1 MVLPVMG
8 SVSPIKTDFQDYT
21 AVTGPATEGDWYFN
35 TNTRVAS
42 PDTYGH
48 IYSTIS
54 GGTGNTYI
62 QSVTS
67 TSFNYAAFTARWLGA
82 NQPQIQI
89 ELLDSTGAVLRS
101 SGYYLGVSS
110 AGTRIETVV
119 SGGTA
124 YFYANDV
131 LFASGAVTL
140 NPSYIKIISTVNGGY
155 YSTGFDDIIIGY
167 SDDATIIGS
176 IPPDWFIH
184 EDSSAPAARG
194 LYQLNTTDPTGIPIP
209 KDSNYF
215 GLSYGRPYPDATVLT
230 ITNPA
235 GTAVKSYPV
244 ANMSCQCVIP
254 ISDLS
259 VAGAPIQN
267 GKWSVS
273 LGDSSTTSYFW
284 VTTSGAYVAWSSDE
298 YSQGDSATVTWDV
311 TNDYWD
317 VHSPGEHYI
326 YTLSILDVYGT
337 VLHSQTITTQTGTY
351 DFDWST
357 SDSTGVYYAEIIVR
371 NTLAPITESI
381 LNWDE
386 TELTGYAK
394 FQGTVYDAN
403 TTAELDGAL
412 VSMAQLGTE
421 HTYTTA
427 ANGTYLLTGFLT
439 GSAININVTKSGYTR
454 YNYSFVP
461 LVAKNISLDFALL
474 NQTDIAY
481 TGVAISGIARSKTYG
496 QLIPNASVYV
506 WNASE
511 SYVKVA
517 NPRGYYI
524 CDNGHS
530 CSLSY
535 KLYNVQGNKTGYSVS
550 DIYKVVT
557 G

>member
-1 MVLPVMG
+1 MVLPVVG
-8 SVSPIKTDFQDYT
+8 SVSPIKTTFQDYVH
-21 AVTGPATEGDWYFN
+21 AHGPVVQGDWYFIGAN
-35 TNTRVAS
+35 AYPNSPSATGIITTNIGDSATLINNVGTPFTYCAFSILSGSDYYVVAKTAAGAAINDYYHSELTATGRIEFVQSGGTLYIYKDDVLQWSVAS
-42 PDTYGH
+42 PTSPYY
-48 IYSTIS
+48 IQINPRS
-54 GGTGNTYI
+54 GG
-62 QSVTS
+62 S
-67 TSFNYAAFTARWLGA
+67 
-82 NQPQIQI
+82 
-89 ELLDSTGAVLRS
+89 
-101 SGYYLGVSS
+101 
-110 AGTRIETVV
+110 
-119 SGGTA
+119 
-124 YFYANDV
+124 
-131 LFASGAVTL
+131 AVT
-140 NPSYIKIISTVNGGY
+140 V
-155 YSTGFDDIIIGY
+155 DDIVIGY
-167 SDDATIIGS
+167 SDDSTIIGALPS
-176 IPPDWFIH
+176 DFFIR
-184 EDSSAPAARG
+184 EDSSEPARRG
-194 LYQLNTTDPTGIPIP
+194 LYQLNATDPNGIPTQINA
-209 KDSNYF
+209 NYF

-230 ITNPA
+230 ITNPS

-244 ANMSCQCVIP
+244 ANMSCECVIP

-259 VAGAPIQN
+259 VGGAPIQN

-273 LGDSSTTSYFW
+273 LGDSSTTAYFW

-326 YTLSILDVYGT
+326 YTISIIDIYGT

-351 DFDWST
+351 NFNWST

-371 NTLAPITESI
+371 NTLAPITTSI

-386 TELTGYAK
+386 TELTGYAR
-394 FQGTVYDAN
+394 FQGKVYDAN

-412 VSMAQLGTE
+412 VSMSQLGTD

-427 ANGTYLLTGFLT
+427 ANGTYLLKNFLT
-439 GSAININVTKSGYTR
+439 GSRIDINVTKSGYTR

-535 KLYNVQGNKTGYSVS
+535 KLYNVQGNKTGYSAS